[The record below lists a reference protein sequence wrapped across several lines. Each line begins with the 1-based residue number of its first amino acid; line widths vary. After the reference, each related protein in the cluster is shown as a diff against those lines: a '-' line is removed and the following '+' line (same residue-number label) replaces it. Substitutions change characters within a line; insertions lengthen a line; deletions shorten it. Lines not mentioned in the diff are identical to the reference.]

1 MHTTETFFS
10 CTKTQS
16 HTLASCKNMASLQQ
30 GSGSGNNSNRIV
42 AVVQTPPAAGDWAA
56 GDKEFDQEDQKPGWK
71 NFLKHVGPGFL
82 VSLAYLDPGNLET
95 DLQAGANH
103 GYELLWVI
111 LIGLVFALIIQ
122 SLAANLGVST
132 GKHLAELCK
141 AEYPIFVKYSL
152 WILAELAVIAAD
164 IPEVIGTAFA
174 LNILFNIP
182 VWVGVLC
189 TGCSTLLLL
198 GLQRYGV
205 RKLELLIAIL
215 VFIMAACF
223 FGELSYVKPPAKEVM
238 KGMFVPKLSGQGAT
252 GDAIALLGALVMPHN
267 LFLHSAL
274 VLSRKIPNSVRGI
287 NDACRYFL
295 IESGFALFV
304 AFLINVAVVSVS
316 GTVCLADDL
325 SNENADSCSDLTL
338 NSASFLLKNVL
349 GKSSSTVY
357 AIALLASGQSST
369 ITGTYAGQY
378 IMQGFLELKMRKWT
392 RNLMTRCI
400 AITPS
405 LIVSIIGGSSGAGR
419 LIIIASMI
427 LSFEL
432 PFALIPLLKFSTSS
446 TKMGPHKNSIYII
459 VFSWVLGLGII
470 GINIYYLSTAFVGW
484 IIDNDLPK
492 VGNVFIG
499 ILVFP
504 LMAMYIIS
512 VIYLMF
518 RKDKVVTFIDPTKF
532 DPTAQAH
539 MENGHQGGTESQ
551 NAPYREDLADI
562 PLPN

>member
-1 MHTTETFFS
+1 MG
-10 CTKTQS
+10 
-16 HTLASCKNMASLQQ
+16 SLQQ
-30 GSGSGNNSNRIV
+30 GSGVGNSNRIV
-42 AVVQTPPAAGDWAA
+42 AVAQTPPAGGDWAA
-56 GDKEFDQEDQKPGWK
+56 GAKDFDREDVKQKPGWR
-71 NFLKHVGPGFL
+71 NFLQHVGPGFL

-132 GKHLAELCK
+132 GKHLSELCK
-141 AEYPIFVKYSL
+141 AEYPIFVKYCL
-152 WILAELAVIAAD
+152 WILAEVAVIAAD

-174 LNILFNIP
+174 LNILFHIP

-215 VFIMAACF
+215 VFVMAACF
-223 FGELSYVKPPAKEVM
+223 FGELSYVKPPAKQVM

-274 VLSRKIPNSVRGI
+274 VLSRKIPNSVHGI

-304 AFLINVAVVSVS
+304 AFLINVAVISVS

-325 SNENADSCSDLTL
+325 SKENADSCSDLTL

-369 ITGTYAGQY
+369 ITGTYAGQF
-378 IMQGFLELKMRKWT
+378 IMQGFLELKMRKWL
-392 RNLMTRCI
+392 RNLVTRCI

-432 PFALIPLLKFSTSS
+432 PFALIPLLKFSSSS

-459 VFSWVLGLGII
+459 VISWILGLGII
-470 GINIYYLSTAFVGW
+470 GINIYYLSTAFVDW
-484 IIDNDLPK
+484 LIHNDLPK

-504 LMAMYIIS
+504 LMAIYIIS
-512 VIYLMF
+512 VVYLMF
-518 RKDKVVTFIDPTKF
+518 RKDRVVTFVKPTKF
-532 DPTAQAH
+532 DPASQTR
-539 MENGHQGGTESQ
+539 MENGQDGGVELQ
-551 NAPYREDLADI
+551 NVPYREDLADI
-562 PLPN
+562 PLPP

>member
-1 MHTTETFFS
+1 MG
-10 CTKTQS
+10 
-16 HTLASCKNMASLQQ
+16 SLQQ
-30 GSGSGNNSNRIV
+30 KGSGAGGNNHRIV
-42 AVVQTPPAAGDWAA
+42 SVAETPPAG
-56 GDKEFDQEDQKPGWK
+56 GGEFDGKDYVQEVSRGRRRRMEK
-71 NFLKHVGPGFL
+71 LLSYVGPGFL

-111 LIGLVFALIIQ
+111 LIGLIFALIIQ

-132 GKHLAELCK
+132 GKHLSELCK
-141 AEYPIFVKYSL
+141 AEYPMLVKYCL
-152 WILAELAVIAAD
+152 WMLAEVAVIAAD

-174 LNILFNIP
+174 LNILFHIP

-189 TGCSTLLLL
+189 TGCSTLLLI

-223 FGELSYVKPPAKEVM
+223 FGELSYVKPPATKVI
-238 KGMFVPKLSGQGAT
+238 KGMFIPKLSGKSAT

-316 GTVCLADDL
+316 GTVCSAGNL
-325 SNENADSCSDLTL
+325 SSETKDQCGDLTL

-349 GKSSSTVY
+349 GRSSSTVY

-369 ITGTYAGQY
+369 ITGTYAGQF
-378 IMQGFLELKMRKWT
+378 IMQGFLDLKMRKWI

-432 PFALIPLLKFSTSS
+432 PFALIPLLKFSSSS

-459 VFSWVLGLGII
+459 VVSWTLGLGII
-470 GINIYYLSTAFVGW
+470 GINVYYLITGFVDW
-484 IIDNDLPK
+484 LMHNSLPK

-499 ILVFP
+499 MIVFP
-504 LMAMYIIS
+504 LMGLYVVS

-518 RKDKVVTFIDPTKF
+518 RKDKVVTFIEPTKS
-532 DPTAQAH
+532 DPAAQTR
-539 MENGHQGGTESQ
+539 MENGHGEGGVEMEQ
-551 NAPYREDLADI
+551 HVPYREDLADI
-562 PLPN
+562 PLPH

>member
-1 MHTTETFFS
+1 MG
-10 CTKTQS
+10 
-16 HTLASCKNMASLQQ
+16 SLQQ
-30 GSGSGNNSNRIV
+30 QQHHVSGGYNSHQVV
-42 AVVQTPPAAGDWAA
+42 AVPETPPTG
-56 GDKEFDQEDQKPGWK
+56 GHDQQIHEHKKPGWR
-71 NFLKHVGPGFL
+71 NFLSYVGPGFL

-111 LIGLVFALIIQ
+111 LIGLIFALVIQ

-132 GKHLAELCK
+132 GKHLSELCK
-141 AEYPIFVKYSL
+141 AEYPRYVRYCL
-152 WILAELAVIAAD
+152 WILAEIAVIAAD

-174 LNILFNIP
+174 LNILFHIP

-189 TGCSTLLLL
+189 TGLSTLLLL

-223 FGELSYVKPPAKEVM
+223 FGELSYVKPPAKDVM
-238 KGMFVPKLSGQGAT
+238 KGMFIPKLSGNGAT

-287 NDACRYFL
+287 NDACRFFL

-304 AFLINVAVVSVS
+304 AFLINVAVISVS
-316 GTVCLADDL
+316 GTVCLAKDL
-325 SNENADSCSDLTL
+325 SKDNTERCNDLTL

-349 GKSSSTVY
+349 GRSSSTVY

-378 IMQGFLELKMRKWT
+378 IMQGFLDMKMKTWI
-392 RNLMTRCI
+392 RNFMTRCI

-432 PFALIPLLKFSTSS
+432 PFALIPLLKFSSSS
-446 TKMGPHKNSIYII
+446 TKMGPHKNSIYIV
-459 VFSWVLGLGII
+459 VFSWILGLGIM
-470 GINIYYLSTAFVGW
+470 GINIYYLSTAFVDW
-484 IIDNDLPK
+484 LIHNNLPK

-499 ILVFP
+499 IIVFP
-504 LMAMYIIS
+504 LMAVYILS

-518 RKDKVVTFIDPTKF
+518 RKDTVVTFIEPTNF
-532 DPTAQAH
+532 DPIAQTR
-539 MENGHQGGTESQ
+539 MEKGDNNVDGENELQPV
-551 NAPYREDLADI
+551 PYREDLADI
-562 PLPN
+562 PLPQ

>member
-1 MHTTETFFS
+1 
-10 CTKTQS
+10 
-16 HTLASCKNMASLQQ
+16 MASLQQ
-30 GSGSGNNSNRIV
+30 QQGSGGGNTNRVV
-42 AVVQTPPAAGDWAA
+42 AVVQTPPAAA
-56 GDKEFDQEDQKPGWK
+56 GNKEFDQEDQFQQEPGWK

-132 GKHLAELCK
+132 GRHLAEHCK
-141 AEYPIFVKYSL
+141 AEYPIFVKLCL

-174 LNILFNIP
+174 LNILFKIP

-198 GLQRYGV
+198 GLQKYGV

-238 KGMFVPKLSGQGAT
+238 KGMFVPKLRGQGAT

-287 NDACRYFL
+287 NDTCRYFL

-304 AFLINVAVVSVS
+304 AFLINVAVISVS

-325 SNENADSCSDLTL
+325 SSENEDSCRDLTL

-369 ITGTYAGQY
+369 ITGTYAGQF

-405 LIVSIIGGSSGAGR
+405 LVVSIIGGSSGAGR

-459 VFSWVLGLGII
+459 VFSWILGLGII

-484 IIDNDLPK
+484 LIDNDLPK

-504 LMAMYIIS
+504 LMAIYVIS

-518 RKDKVVTFIDPTKF
+518 RKDRVVTFIDPTKS
-532 DPTAQAH
+532 DPIA
-539 MENGHQGGTESQ
+539 MENGHQGGVEMQ